1 MILDPSAWLR
11 TCFRL
16 PIFDYGEKQMR
27 RRFGKRFFRS
37 DSGNNLKSKT
47 CTEPFDPAHDKLRRS
62 IENLKWVRLW
72 LIAFVL
78 VVTAAVATAQKPTRV
93 PRIGHLSIFGASARI
108 EAFRQGLR
116 ELGYTEGNNI
126 NFEFRSAEGK
136 LERLPDL
143 AAELV
148 RLKVDIIVT
157 AGAPSARAA
166 QGATATIPIVM
177 MQVGD
182 PVGSGFVASLARPGG
197 NITGLSALAPEL
209 SGKRLELLKEM
220 VPKLSRVAVF
230 GTSASPDNAQSL
242 KEVELAAKALGVKLQ
257 YFDVVLGSKDIETAF
272 RAATKARAEAVL
284 MMVAGSIVGAHQTQI
299 FELAA
304 KNHLP
309 VMYTARQVVEFG
321 GLMNYGVNIEDLDRR
336 AATYVDKILKGAKPA
351 DLAVEQPKKF
361 ELIINLKAAKQ
372 IGLTIPPNVLARAD
386 KVIR

>member
-1 MILDPSAWLR
+1 
-11 TCFRL
+11 
-16 PIFDYGEKQMR
+16 MR
-27 RRFGKRFFRS
+27 YAMK
-37 DSGNNLKSKT
+37 K
-47 CTEPFDPAHDKLRRS
+47 
-62 IENLKWVRLW
+62 
-72 LIAFVL
+72 
-78 VVTAAVATAQKPTRV
+78 AAVPSSHVVVVLLAVAVIAEAQQPTKV

-116 ELGYTEGNNI
+116 ELGYVEGKNI
-126 NFEFRSAEGK
+126 NFEFRSADGK
-136 LERLPDL
+136 LERLPNL

-166 QGATATIPIVM
+166 MGATVTIPIVM

-209 SGKRLELLKEM
+209 SGKRLELLKEI

-242 KEVELAAKALGVKLQ
+242 REVEIAAKALDVKLQ
-257 YFDVVLGSKDIETAF
+257 YLDVVLGSKDIETAF

-304 KNHLP
+304 KSRLP
-309 VMYTARQVVEFG
+309 VIYTARQVVEFG

-351 DLAVEQPKKF
+351 DLPVEQPTKF
-361 ELIINLKAAKQ
+361 ELVINLKAAKQ
-372 IGLTIPPNVLARAD
+372 IGLTIAPNVLARAD
-386 KVIR
+386 KVIK